1 MNYNRIVSDDILIR
15 EIVGL
20 TFNIVN
26 GSKSVS
32 AMVGRLP
39 AMLVK
44 AAIALM
50 HMVER
55 FMRGTLPKSKFKI
68 TVDFSA
74 SLTALQFFFSGGNS
88 GCCFFCTCS
97 VEESCCGILRC
108 SLEDFQLAPP
118 ALGRW
123 REVGGGVRVELY

>member
-1 MNYNRIVSDDILIR
+1 
-15 EIVGL
+15 
-20 TFNIVN
+20 
-26 GSKSVS
+26 
-32 AMVGRLP
+32 MVGRLP

-74 SLTALQFFFSGGNS
+74 SLTALQFFFQGEILVVV
-88 GCCFFCTCS
+88 FF
-97 VEESCCGILRC
+97 VR
-108 SLEDFQLAPP
+108 A
-118 ALGRW
+118 RW
-123 REVGGGVRVELY
+123 RNHAAVY